1 MTESVQS
8 ESLKSW
14 VAEQDLQRAAGG
26 GVSFADDRQ
35 VGSDV
40 IEHALEPRPQRL
52 KASF

>member
-1 MTESVQS
+1 MTKSVQS
-8 ESLKSW
+8 EGLKSW
-14 VAEQDLQRAAGG
+14 VAEQYFNRASGCW
-26 GVSFADDRQ
+26 VSFADDRQ